1 MENFNIS
8 GIAKLK
14 NDLLNE
20 KKMTGTSEN
29 NKNVSADIWKK
40 ALEDILDPTS
50 KMSEADEKEYHNK
63 ILRKLK
69 QGRRLTTA
77 EKNYLQI
84 HDPEMYKVAL
94 RVEISRK
101 RFTQQAKHC
110 KSKEE
115 FQTLVSNSMSALEK
129 DPMKEYIQ
137 AAISYEAEN
146 IRKTP
151 RYAAL
156 PDTNKEAEEKKKKG
170 QKIKKLKIDE
180 EQEKEDDKKTLPLPS
195 QNYGSDMKLSSTS
208 LIAEHKFDNY
218 NNCVN

>member
-1 MENFNIS
+1 MENFNVS

-20 KKMTGTSEN
+20 KKMTGESE
-29 NKNVSADIWKK
+29 SRRDAAADIWKK
-40 ALEDILDPTS
+40 ALDDILDPTS

-63 ILRKLK
+63 ILRKLR

-94 RVEISRK
+94 RVEMSRK
-101 RFTQQAKHC
+101 RFTEQAKHC

-115 FQTLVSNSMSALEK
+115 FQAIVSNNMSALEK

-137 AAISYEAEN
+137 AAISYEAQN

-156 PDTNKEAEEKKKKG
+156 PDTKKEAEEKKKKG
-170 QKIKKLKIDE
+170 QKITKLKIDE
-180 EQEKEDDKKTLPLPS
+180 DKEKDDDDKTSPMPS
-195 QNYGSDMKLSSTS
+195 ENYGSDMKMSSAVLLTEPS
-208 LIAEHKFDNY
+208 FDSAMSR
-218 NNCVN
+218 